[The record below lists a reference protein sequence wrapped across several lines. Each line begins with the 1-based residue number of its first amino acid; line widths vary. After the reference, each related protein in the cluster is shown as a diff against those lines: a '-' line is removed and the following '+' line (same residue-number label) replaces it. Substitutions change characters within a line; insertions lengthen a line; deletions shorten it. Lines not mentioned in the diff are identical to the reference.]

1 MDLKRLRNVYSHLD
15 IKERPKIKDQWSFL
29 RWQAI
34 AKGTEHLDLPAIPRL
49 RAAVCETVTFR
60 RLIAHSD
67 TLEGLADALRT
78 YYNPEP
84 EVKEAA

>member
-1 MDLKRLRNVYSHLD
+1 MDLKQMRNLYSHLD
-15 IKERPKIKDQWSFL
+15 IDERPKLKDQWSFL

-34 AKGTEHLDLPAIPRL
+34 QKEVEHVDLPAIPRL
-49 RAAVCETVTFR
+49 RAAVSETVTFR

-78 YYNPEP
+78 YYNPEI
-84 EVKEAA
+84 EEAA